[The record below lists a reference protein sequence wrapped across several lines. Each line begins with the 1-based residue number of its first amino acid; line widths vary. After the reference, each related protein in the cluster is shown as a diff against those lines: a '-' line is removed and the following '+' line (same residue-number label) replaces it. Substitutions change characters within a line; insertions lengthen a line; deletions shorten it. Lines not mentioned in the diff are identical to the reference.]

1 MTELYTS
8 GDHSKDE
15 KESIKQKFREVMLC
29 LRYYIRCNDPKSI
42 HRDDFIYDFCCY
54 CTEQHKEN
62 TNVDF
67 MGLQV
72 KFITAAS
79 DFTIINKICDIVF
92 TDPTKTT
99 ITKTEFCEII
109 NSRDFMSKYMD
120 SIIPS
125 PPPSSSSAPQSASSA
140 PQSASSA
147 PQSAPPS
154 APQSAP
160 PSPPQSAPPS
170 AAQSEPPS
178 ASSPPPSAT
187 SPPSL
192 PIELPEGEQLDDF
205 YDIKIINHYEIYRKH
220 NGMNDVR
227 IRWKQQNTI
236 YKNGRIFIGE
246 KKQITDDSTGTWTGI
261 IVSNEEITKH
271 YDLYKSKC
279 GTIIK
284 PYLRWTQ
291 KNVFQQDGSIMV
303 GCKEFIK

>member
-42 HRDDFIYDFCCY
+42 HRDEFIYDFCFY
-54 CTEQHKEN
+54 CTEQNKEN
-62 TNVDF
+62 MHVEF

-72 KFITAAS
+72 KFITAAN

-125 PPPSSSSAPQSASSA
+125 PPQS
-140 PQSASSA
+140 P
-147 PQSAPPS
+147 
-154 APQSAP
+154 
-160 PSPPQSAPPS
+160 
-170 AAQSEPPS
+170 PPS

-187 SPPSL
+187 SPPSP
-192 PIELPEGEQLDDF
+192 PIELPEGKLLDDF

-227 IRWKQQNTI
+227 IRWTQKNI
-236 YKNGRIFIGE
+236 FYKDGRIFIGE
-246 KKQITDDSTGTWTGI
+246 KKQLTDDSTGTWTGI
-261 IVSNEEITKH
+261 IVSTEEITQH
-271 YDLYKSKC
+271 YDFYTSKG

-291 KNVFQQDGSIMV
+291 KTVFQQDGSIMV